1 MRLKAMTIFGIFLV
15 ASCLYS
21 AENATTFHHNFQRT
35 GRTTNVAT
43 KVPNVLWS
51 YKTLSSVEA
60 SPVVDADGTIY
71 VASTDKQL
79 YALTPAGVEKWKF
92 EAHESIFST
101 PTLVNGILYFGDL
114 DGWYYALNTPGTL
127 KWSFRLADA
136 DGPERR
142 ILTPPAV
149 DSSGA
154 IYLAAWNDFFYKIS
168 PEGTVLWKAK
178 LAGLPTAAP
187 ALDGEGN
194 IYVACLD
201 NGVDDR
207 GNPMD
212 YNLSI
217 YRFAPGSNTPVW
229 KYQDWWVLN
238 NRNRVISTPA
248 IDLERGLILVG
259 ACVQQEWGEP
269 YVNGGVLYAVSLSD
283 GSRVFRTDL
292 PLGTISSPAL
302 SADGTAYIGCL
313 DGKLYAVD
321 LANGAIKWSYKADG
335 LFVMGAPVVDGEGS
349 ILFGDSEGTVY
360 SLNKTGLLQWVLPMV
375 SNIQSAPVIAANGT
389 VYVTSYDGRIYA
401 IGGSPRTIYQR
412 NQPLPRTDR

>member
-1 MRLKAMTIFGIFLV
+1 MRLKGLMILGFFLM
-15 ASCLYS
+15 ASFMWA
-21 AENATTFHHNFQRT
+21 AENAITFHYDFQRT

-43 KVPNVLWS
+43 RVSNVLWS
-51 YKTLSSVEA
+51 FKTLSSVEA

-79 YALTPAGVEKWKF
+79 YALTSAGAEKWNF

-101 PTLVNGILYFGDL
+101 PTLVNGTLYFGDI
-114 DGWYYALNTPGTL
+114 DGWYYALSTTRTL
-127 KWSFRLADA
+127 KWSFRLPDE

-149 DSSGA
+149 DSNGA
-154 IYLAAWNDFFYKIS
+154 IYLAAWNNFFYKIS
-168 PEGTVLWKAK
+168 PDGTIVWKAK

-194 IYVACLD
+194 IYVASLD
-201 NGVDDR
+201 NGVDDQ
-207 GNPMD
+207 GNPTD
-212 YNLSI
+212 YNVSI

-229 KYQDWWVLN
+229 KYQDWWAFN

-259 ACVQQEWGEP
+259 ACVQQEWSEP
-269 YVNGGVLYAVSLSD
+269 YTNGGALYGVHLND
-283 GSRVFRTDL
+283 GSQAFRTDL
-292 PLGTISSPAL
+292 PLGTTSSPAF

-321 LANGAIKWSYKADG
+321 LVAGAIQWSYKAEG

-349 ILFGDSEGTVY
+349 ILFGDSDGTVY
-360 SLNKTGLLQWVLPMV
+360 CLSKTGRLQWDLHTV
-375 SNIQSAPVIAANGT
+375 SNIQSAPVIASDGT

-401 IGGSPRTIYQR
+401 IGGSPRSLWHRTQSH
-412 NQPLPRTDR
+412 PRSGR